1 VIPGGAEVSRSGSD
15 AAIPGSPKPLY
26 AIARERISEPLM
38 ETIPVTIDKSHIITI
53 GERLYAESIEFIR
66 ELVNNAYDAD
76 ATLVEVKIND
86 ETVEV
91 GDNGTGMDR
100 EGLRQYFNI
109 GSPYK
114 LEASR
119 SPVHHRQRIG
129 QFGIGK
135 FATLAACKRFEVTT
149 RKGAFAARIVFDK
162 EDWQASGDTWHL
174 PLELLAPE
182 ARKEEGTTVVLTG
195 LLRRFEPRDIESKI
209 IEGTPLKAPHFK
221 VRLNGRPILP
231 RSLSGHRIPVLDG
244 TPFGPVTGEIVILPE
259 TAAKK
264 EDLGIEVKVKQVTI
278 KRELFGME
286 MWGKAM
292 ARVRGEVNA
301 DFLPITS
308 DRSGFLKDAEEYKSF
323 EHLMVRVMG
332 EVKRA
337 LQSLSTR
344 REKKVV
350 SRALKETLQRV
361 YRALALNPDFS
372 PFGALPLAG
381 SGDGIGGAA
390 KQLAERK
397 AKEAEEVKPEA
408 GGPPK
413 GRKERKKK
421 PKVRE
426 LTPNAVIKKMRFGDY
441 GVSCVV
447 DSFGEDGPEVFS
459 EETTI
464 YINRD
469 HPLYKRESKKFDTHI
484 LNLGRLFTQEIAM
497 MKDPRNPRQAFE
509 RQSKLLRDAFTERS

>member
-1 VIPGGAEVSRSGSD
+1 VEPGC
-15 AAIPGSPKPLY
+15 PT
-26 AIARERISEPLM
+26 

-76 ATLVEVKIND
+76 ATVVDVKITDESVEVR
-86 ETVEV
+86 
-91 GDNGTGMDR
+91 DNGTGMDR
-100 EGLRQYFNI
+100 EGLKQYFNI
-109 GSPYK
+109 GSQLK

-135 FATLAACKRFEVTT
+135 FATLAACRRFEVTT
-149 RKGAFAARIVFDK
+149 RKGPFAARIVFDK
-162 EDWQASGDTWHL
+162 EDWEAAGDTWNL
-174 PLELLAPE
+174 PMEVLPPE
-182 ARKEEGTTVVLTG
+182 ARDEDGTTVVLTG
-195 LLRRFEPRDIESKI
+195 LLRRFEARDIEAKI
-209 IEGTPLKAPHFK
+209 IEGTPLKAPQFK
-221 VRLNGRPILP
+221 VKLNGHRIYP
-231 RSLSGHRIPVLDG
+231 RSLSGHNIPVLDG

-264 EDLGIEVKVKQVTI
+264 EDLGIEVKVKQATI

-286 MWGKAM
+286 TWGKAM
-292 ARVRGEVNA
+292 ARVRGEIHA

-308 DRSGFLKDAEEYKSF
+308 DRTGFLRDSDEYRAFAE
-323 EHLMVRVMG
+323 LMGRVMG
-332 EVKRA
+332 EVKRV
-337 LQSLSTR
+337 LQTLGTK
-344 REKKVV
+344 REKRVV

-381 SGDGIGGAA
+381 GGQGVGGAA
-390 KQLAERK
+390 KRAGDK
-397 AKEAEEVKPEA
+397 KGKDGGEVQPEPA
-408 GGPPK
+408 PPK
-413 GRKERKKK
+413 PPKKRKKK

-426 LTPNAVIKKMRFGDY
+426 LTPNAVIKRMRFGDY

-459 EETTI
+459 EETVI

-469 HPLYKRESKKFDTHI
+469 HPLYKRESKKFDAHT
-484 LNLGRLFTQEIAM
+484 LNLARLLTQEIAL